1 MAGFCTKCG
10 APLNEG
16 VAFCTKC
23 GAPAATAAGAA
34 DPSSI
39 PYTPPVSNAPA
50 AYTPPAY
57 TPPTSS
63 APGSSAYAPP
73 PAYAGVGTAP
83 PQKGGSGAL
92 KIILI
97 IVAVFVGLGILSVA
111 GIMFG
116 IYRVSKAVHV
126 SNNGNA
132 VELTTPGGTFSAGD
146 TAVSASDLGVDLYPG
161 ASQQKGAVRISTP
174 KGSTVTAVFET
185 NDSLDRV
192 LAWYKDKLGSGA
204 SAFQSDKSAILTLA
218 DDAKKT
224 SVMVTI
230 SNEDNDGKTKIAI
243 MHSVGS

>member
-16 VAFCTKC
+16 VVFCTKC
-23 GAPAATAAGAA
+23 GAPAGATTGGPA
-34 DPSSI
+34 PSAT
-39 PYTPPVSNAPA
+39 PYTPPVSSTPA
-50 AYTPPAY
+50 AYTPPA
-57 TPPTSS
+57 SS
-63 APGSSAYAPP
+63 APGSSTYTPPP
-73 PAYAGVGTAP
+73 PAYTAVGT
-83 PQKGGSGAL
+83 PQQTSGNSAV

-97 IVAVFVGLGILSVA
+97 IVAVFVGLGILSVC

-126 SNNGNA
+126 SNNGSA

-146 TAVSASDLGVDLYPG
+146 TAVSPSDLGIDLYPG
-161 ASQQKGAVRISTP
+161 ANQQKGAVRISTP

-185 NDSLDRV
+185 GDSLDKV
-192 LAWYKDKLGSGA
+192 LSWYKDKLGSGA
-204 SAFQSDKSAILTLA
+204 SVYQSDKSAVLTMA
-218 DDAKKT
+218 DDTKKT